1 MKQKSIHWG
10 DKMIKASNNTC
21 LTEKGGS
28 SPDFWGLDQ
37 DVVTYPQEYQ
47 EACILLYQSESRQ

>member
-1 MKQKSIHWG
+1 MKQKNIHWG
-10 DKMIKASNNTC
+10 DKKIKASYNTY

-47 EACILLYQSESRQ
+47 EARILPVSVRE